1 MRPATASNILG
12 FSRGAAAAR
21 SLSGLAE
28 IFGVLPKGLMDR
40 LPVAWAYYNMAPGR
54 RNLRELFR
62 IDRDLAAIAR
72 VGEDLRRAHVGDA
85 GTEGAESPRLRE
97 LLRGRHPQEL
107 FGPEG
112 LTPIPASD
120 TPGVTYTPLPLHF
133 LGVWDTV
140 FHAKAEGFHES
151 RLAWNVGTGCHA
163 LALHEVRKDFVPSLW
178 TTRCA
183 YQEIVQTWF
192 VGAHSDIGGGNGNT
206 GLSAITFEW
215 MVRRASAHR
224 YQRKSQALGFDSSF
238 VERHLGPQRADTPVS
253 YPQFD
258 FPFNVR
264 DQKVRRIGG
273 HFQFRSVWVDRRKG
287 MSAPRYAIAAD
298 DLLVQADR
306 ASHDL
311 PTENFP

>member
-1 MRPATASNILG
+1 VQEAYEFLTNNYAAGDCVYILG

-40 LPVAWAYYNMAPGR
+40 LPVAWAYYNMAPGH

-120 TPGVTYTPLPLHF
+120 T
-133 LGVWDTV
+133 LGGSP
-140 FHAKAEGFHES
+140 EGEGRGLLRQHGS
-151 RLAWNVGTGCHA
+151 A
-163 LALHEVRKDFVPSLW
+163 LRVLF
-178 TTRCA
+178 
-183 YQEIVQTWF
+183 
-192 VGAHSDIGGGNGNT
+192 
-206 GLSAITFEW
+206 GLSA
-215 MVRRASAHR
+215 MRRVWP
-224 YQRKSQALGFDSSF
+224 SS
-238 VERHLGPQRADTPVS
+238 
-253 YPQFD
+253 
-258 FPFNVR
+258 
-264 DQKVRRIGG
+264 
-273 HFQFRSVWVDRRKG
+273 
-287 MSAPRYAIAAD
+287 
-298 DLLVQADR
+298 
-306 ASHDL
+306 
-311 PTENFP
+311 